1 MKLLILILTEKIKV
15 VRDSGKYVDGI
26 YQGALAPILF
36 TTLGSVQQ
44 PTPKDLQSLPEGER
58 SGDVRK
64 IFCLK
69 RLYTSDD
76 ISGRIADKVVYNG
89 MAFKVINDGDWQAYG
104 YTEGLI
110 ARIQDG
116 N

>member
-64 IFCLK
+64 YSVSKDCI
-69 RLYTSDD
+69 RLM
-76 ISGRIADKVVYNG
+76 I
-89 MAFKVINDGDWQAYG
+89 
-104 YTEGLI
+104 
-110 ARIQDG
+110 
-116 N
+116 

>member
-1 MKLLILILTEKIKV
+1 
-15 VRDSGKYVDGI
+15 
-26 YQGALAPILF
+26 
-36 TTLGSVQQ
+36 
-44 PTPKDLQSLPEGER
+44 
-58 SGDVRK
+58 
-64 IFCLK
+64 
-69 RLYTSDD
+69 
-76 ISGRIADKVVYNG
+76 